1 MLLTSARL
9 SRVGLG
15 LWLLLCRRRL
25 LLLAAGLRGL
35 LLLLE
40 QCAGRWRL
48 ASFQTTTG
56 SVYHF
61 LGYGFQCRHRV
72 RVCDMQVGN
81 GILTEYCWTVQQLL
95 LLLLLLLWRGH

>member
-1 MLLTSARL
+1 MLLLLTSARL
-9 SRVGLG
+9 SRIWLG

-35 LLLLE
+35 LLE

-48 ASFQTTTG
+48 TSFQTTTG

-61 LGYGFQCRHRV
+61 LG
-72 RVCDMQVGN
+72 
-81 GILTEYCWTVQQLL
+81 EYCWTVQQLL
-95 LLLLLLLWRGH
+95 LLLWRGH

>member
-1 MLLTSARL
+1 MLLLLTSARL
-9 SRVGLG
+9 SRIWLG

-35 LLLLE
+35 LLE

-48 ASFQTTTG
+48 TSFQTTTG

-72 RVCDMQVGN
+72 SVCDMQMGY

-95 LLLLLLLWRGH
+95 LLLWRGH

>member
-61 LGYGFQCRHRV
+61 LG
-72 RVCDMQVGN
+72 
-81 GILTEYCWTVQQLL
+81 EYCWTVQQLL